1 MAVAQ
6 QLSGPLADELLTSAR
21 QAFTSGLNVVCLLA
35 GVLSVALAELAVLW
49 LHQVPATSESNSE
62 SDVAAPGRP

>member
-6 QLSGPLADELLTSAR
+6 QLSGPLADELLNSAR

-35 GVLSVALAELAVLW
+35 AVLSVALAEHAVLW
-49 LHQVPATSESNSE
+49 LHQVPTTSESNSE
-62 SDVAAPGRP
+62 SDVAEPCP